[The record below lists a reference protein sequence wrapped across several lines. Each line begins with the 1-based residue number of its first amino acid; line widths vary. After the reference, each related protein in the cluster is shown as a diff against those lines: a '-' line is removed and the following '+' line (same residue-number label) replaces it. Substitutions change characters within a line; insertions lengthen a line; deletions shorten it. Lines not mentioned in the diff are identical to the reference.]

1 METKDLTIIIATF
14 KSDDKILSCLNSIS
28 DNFRILVIE
37 NSNNESFKQ
46 KIEKKF
52 PKVECF
58 LTGGNKGYAVANN
71 LGLSKVKSKYALILN
86 PDTIIKNNAIKN
98 FFITANKNPDF
109 WLIGPAIQQ
118 NHKPNLENNGLKD
131 VSDLKGFAIFLNL
144 EKFEKDYFDEN
155 FFLYFEEI
163 DLCRKVNNKKGKIF
177 LDPSIEI
184 IHEGASSVD
193 QTNKEELE
201 KNRNWHWMWS
211 TFYFHKKHHGYLF
224 ALIRIIPKMI
234 SSIIKVIFYSLVFN
248 KKNRDIYFYRLSG
261 LINSVLGKKSWYRP
275 KLD

>member
-46 KIEKKF
+46 KIEKI

-86 PDTIIKNNAIKN
+86 PDTIIKNNAIEN

-118 NHKPNLENNGLKD
+118 NHKPNLENNGLKS
-131 VSDLKGFAIFLNL
+131 VRDLKGFAIFLIWKNL
-144 EKFEKDYFDEN
+144 KKIILMKI

-184 IHEGASSVD
+184 IHEGASSVN

-211 TFYFHKKHHGYLF
+211 TFYFHKKHYGYLF
-224 ALIRIIPKMI
+224 ALIKIIPKMI

-248 KKNRDIYFYRLSG
+248 KKTEIYIF
-261 LINSVLGKKSWYRP
+261 I
-275 KLD
+275 D